1 MAANT
6 RFINPATLNKPPTYT
21 QVVEVTGPG
30 RIVYIS
36 GQLGS
41 DPSGKLVSADFRAQA
56 QQVFDNLMDALAS
69 VGATFADVVKINTY
83 LADIDDLPEL
93 RDIRAGYLKAGVLPA
108 STTLA
113 VSAFARRGALLE
125 VEAIA
130 MLPARAAPAAARTA
144 RTAAPKPGARK
155 TGKAKAGAIKAKAA
169 KVKAKRKGR

>member
-1 MAANT
+1 VAANT

-21 QVVEVTGPG
+21 QVVEATGPG

-56 QQVFDNLMDALAS
+56 VQVFDNLMDALAS

-93 RDIRAGYLKAGVLPA
+93 RDIRAGYLKDGALPA

-130 MLPARAAPAAARTA
+130 VLPERAEPAKARAARSGAGNGRSARKA
-144 RTAAPKPGARK
+144 GAKKAAAPKR
-155 TGKAKAGAIKAKAA
+155 KAKAR
-169 KVKAKRKGR
+169 RKGR

>member
-1 MAANT
+1 VAANT

-21 QVVEVTGPG
+21 QVVEATGPG

-41 DPSGKLVSADFRAQA
+41 DPSGKLVGTDFRAQA

-93 RDIRAGYLKAGVLPA
+93 RDIRAGYLNAGALPA

-125 VEAIA
+125 VEAVA
-130 MLPARAAPAAARTA
+130 VLPERAAPAGARTA
-144 RTAAPKPGARK
+144 RGGAPKSGTRK
-155 TGKAKAGAIKAKAA
+155 VAKTKAGASKAKTA